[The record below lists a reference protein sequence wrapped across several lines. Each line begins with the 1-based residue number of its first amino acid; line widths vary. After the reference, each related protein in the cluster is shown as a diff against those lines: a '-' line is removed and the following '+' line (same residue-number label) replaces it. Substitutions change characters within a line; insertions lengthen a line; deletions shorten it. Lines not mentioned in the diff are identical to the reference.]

1 MAVAKVIEI
10 TASSPKSFD
19 DAVQEGIKRVSKTVD
34 EIQGAWVNDMTVK
47 VTGDKVSEYRVNLKV
62 TFLVKD

>member
-1 MAVAKVIEI
+1 MSIAKVIEV

-19 DAVQEGIKRVSKTVD
+19 DAVQVGIERVSKTVD

-47 VTGDKVSEYRVNLKV
+47 VKGNKISEYRVNLKV